1 MRKIDVTNYPVV
13 LGMQNGQEVIEDFK
27 VKESLEICL
36 FHPQLQLDGRELLKR
51 RKILQKIEEAD
62 GTLLLEDDEWEKL
75 KIAFETIK
83 GLSKNELP
91 LVERVIEA
99 EEIEVKEKKG
109 A

>member
-1 MRKIDVTNYPVV
+1 MRKINVEPYIVT
-13 LGMQNGQEVIEDFK
+13 LGTANGQEITEDFK

-36 FHPQLQLDGRELLKR
+36 FHTQLQLDGRELLKR
-51 RKILQKIEEAD
+51 RKILHKIEEAD
-62 GTLLLEDDEWEKL
+62 GTLLLEEDEWEKL
-75 KIAFETIK
+75 KRAFETIK

-99 EEIEVKEKKG
+99 EEIEVKEKG

>member
-1 MRKIDVTNYPVV
+1 MRKIDVTPYPVMIG
-13 LGMQNGQEVIEDFK
+13 LQNGQEITEDFK
-27 VKESLEICL
+27 VKESLEVCL
-36 FHPQLQLDGRELLKR
+36 LHPQLQLDGRELLKR
-51 RKILQKIEEAD
+51 RKILHKIEEAD

-75 KIAFETIK
+75 KIAFETIR

-99 EEIEVKEKKG
+99 EEIEVKEKG